1 MEPIRNRRY
10 PHVEYIQGWADNVDF
25 QNKIVH
31 VEESVLDWTQSQTVS
46 DRYENHTEGEERRE
60 KTLKKTQGKMFDVT
74 YDKLVI
80 SVGCYNQ
87 TFGTAGV
94 KENAYFLKDVADTR
108 RIRKRILE
116 CFEIAALPTTTNELR
131 KCLLSFA
138 IVGGG
143 PTGMEFSAEL
153 SDLINDDMMK
163 LYPHLKPFARITVY
177 DVAPTVLNMFDESLT
192 KYAIE
197 TFKRQDIEIKTEH
210 HVEALSRGLS
220 SKCGD
225 FSDNITDRDS
235 CFTLRTKEE
244 GDVGVGLVVWTTGNM
259 MNPFVQKAL
268 ETVHQYPS
276 ASASLIDEPNNG
288 VKDDPNTEN
297 WVIKKDAKTGAMLV
311 DSHLRV
317 QLHTATA
324 TNPNSKEKEEE
335 EEQPTASA
343 YMTDVFGLGDNA
355 MLDHDG
361 PPLPA
366 TAQTANQQ
374 ALWLGKHLNKGDVH
388 AHTFTFK
395 DMGVMTYLGD
405 AKGLVQTGG
414 ESKMAGRSAWLVWRG
429 AYLTMSVSWRNK
441 ILIGVYWAVNWAFG
455 RDISRF

>member
-1 MEPIRNRRY
+1 M
-10 PHVEYIQGWADNVDF
+10 QGWADNVDF
-25 QNKIVH
+25 TKKIVH
-31 VEESVLDWTQSQTVS
+31 VEESVVDSTQSQSIS
-46 DRYENHTEGEERRE
+46 DRYENHSEGEERRE
-60 KTLKKTQGKMFDVT
+60 KHTKKKQGKMFDIT

-87 TFGTAGV
+87 TFGTPGV

-131 KCLLSFA
+131 KCLLHFA

-153 SDLINDDMMK
+153 SDLVNDDMVK
-163 LYPHLKPFARITVY
+163 LYPHLKKFSKITVY
-177 DVAPTVLNMFDESLT
+177 DVAPTVLSMFDESLT

-197 TFKRQDIEIKTEH
+197 IFRRQDIEIKTEH
-210 HVEALSRGLS
+210 HVEDLSRGLS
-220 SKCGD
+220 SKCGEFTD
-225 FSDNITDRDS
+225 SITDTDG
-235 CFTLRTKEE
+235 CYTLRTKEE
-244 GDVGVGLVVWTTGNM
+244 GDVGAGLVVWTTGNM

-276 ASASLIDEPNNG
+276 TSATFKDYDASGITE
-288 VKDDPNTEN
+288 DPNAES
-297 WVIKKDAKTGAMLV
+297 WFIKKDAKTGAMLV

-317 QLHTATA
+317 QLHTAIPENHSEDSDA
-324 TNPNSKEKEEE
+324 PLPK
-335 EEQPTASA
+335 ASA
-343 YMTDVFGLGDNA
+343 YMNDVFALGDNS
-355 MLDHDG
+355 MLDTG
-361 PPLPA
+361 ALPA

-374 ALWLGKHLNKGDVH
+374 ALWLGKHLSKGDINTE
-388 AHTFTFK
+388 TFSFK

-414 ESKMAGRSAWLVWRG
+414 NSKIAGRSAWLIWRG

-441 ILIGVYWAVNWAFG
+441 ILIPIYW
-455 RDISRF
+455 